1 MFFFL
6 AALSKKVAFL
16 SFFRLFDSLLFR
28 SLAAMT
34 TALIFSLIFGK
45 PIIDRLYKAGMR
57 DVIRDYGG
65 IGTNDKKG
73 TPTMGGVLIVSSILF
88 SILLWSNLASMFV
101 WLAVASM
108 LWFGGIGAYDDVMKV
123 RFKNSDKGL
132 SQKHKI
138 LLQLFF
144 AGVLAFILYSSYT
157 TPFSTQLK
165 NTLYVPF
172 IKNIYGIYLGWL
184 YIPFAVFVVLAIA
197 NAVNFADGL
206 DGLSIMPSITTG
218 AVYGL
223 FAYIIGNFAF
233 AKYLLFNYVPGV
245 GEMTVIMAALFGAG
259 LGFLWYNCYPATVF
273 MGDTGS
279 MAIGGLLA
287 TVVLC
292 TKQELVFVIA
302 GGVFVIE
309 AFSVL
314 LQEKIGINIIGRRFL
329 FRSPIHHTFQH
340 KGLPET
346 KIVPRFWIVS
356 IILAIVSLFTLKIR

>member
-1 MFFFL
+1 MFYFL

-34 TALIFSLIFGK
+34 TALLFSLIFGK

-73 TPTMGGVLIVSSILF
+73 TPTMGGVLIIASLLT
-88 SILLWSNLASMFV
+88 SILLWTNLSSMFV
-101 WLAVASM
+101 WLSVASM

-123 RFKNSDKGL
+123 KHKNSDKGL
-132 SQKHKI
+132 SQLRKI
-138 LLQLFF
+138 FLQLFF
-144 AGVLAFILYSSYT
+144 ATALAVILYNHHT
-157 TPFSTQLK
+157 TPFSTALK

-172 IKNIYGIYLGWL
+172 IKNIYGVYLGWL
-184 YIPFAVFVVLAIA
+184 YVPFAVFTVVAIA

-218 AVYGL
+218 AVYGI

-233 AKYLLFNYVPGV
+233 SKYLLFNYVPGV
-245 GEMTVIMAALFGAG
+245 GEMAVIMAALFGAG
-259 LGFLWYNCYPATVF
+259 LGFLWYNCYPATIF

-302 GGVFVIE
+302 GGVFVVE
-309 AFSVL
+309 ALSVL
-314 LQEKIGINIIGRRFL
+314 IQQKVGNLTGRRYF
-329 FRSPIHHTFQH
+329 FRAPIHHTFQH
-340 KGLPET
+340 RGLPET
-346 KIVPRFWIVS
+346 KIVPRFWIIS
-356 IILAIVSLFTLKIR
+356 IILAMVSLFTLKIR